1 MPSTASSVKSPP
13 LRRRVS
19 QGERRVDAYRAAVG
33 FYESNDFKRM
43 KARGTEDPKAPT
55 ILLFFNLL
63 RIETSAA

>member
-1 MPSTASSVKSPP
+1 M
-13 LRRRVS
+13 S

-55 ILLFFNLL
+55 ILLFFDLL